1 MNKIILASASP
12 RRYDLLKEYD
22 LDIEVIRPDIEETIR
37 GDERPEQLAM
47 ALAFEKA
54 YSISLDRTDDIVLG
68 ADTIV
73 VLGDKILGK
82 PKDRDEAFEML
93 SSLSGKTHRVIT
105 GISIIKGS
113 RKIVDF
119 ESTSVTFR
127 ELNKEQILKYIAT
140 EEPMDKAGA
149 YGIQGYGKILVESIN
164 GSYSNVVGLPI
175 VKTDCLLTRFFDI
188 KIL

>member
-12 RRYDLLKEYD
+12 RRYDLLKSYD
-22 LDIEVIRPDIEETIR
+22 IDIEVITSDIKETIQ
-37 GDERPEQLAM
+37 GDEKPEQLAM

-54 YSISLDRTDDIVLG
+54 YSISLDRLDEIVLG

-73 VLGDKILGK
+73 VLEDKILGK
-82 PKDRDEAFEML
+82 PKDREDAFKIL

-105 GISIIKGS
+105 GISIIKGNI
-113 RKIVDF
+113 KIVDY

-127 ELNKEQILKYIAT
+127 NLNEDQILKYIDT

-164 GSYSNVVGLPI
+164 GCYSNVVGLPI
-175 VKTDCLLTRFFDI
+175 VKTDYLLTRFFDI
-188 KIL
+188 QIL